1 MAKKRLVEVEGRVNT
16 TALVSMV
23 AAEAGISQEDAHK
36 AVIAAFSIVLRAVA
50 SGHDVALTNF
60 GTFTRYRTKD
70 RPARNP
76 VTGETMTVPSRWWP
90 TAQGG
95 PVDGLA
101 GRPQHEQRREEGE
114 RRWRRLRSRSGAR

>member
-1 MAKKRLVEVEGRVNT
+1 
-16 TALVSMV
+16 MV

-90 TAQGG
+90 TLRYSDAATAAVQRQ
-95 PVDGLA
+95 DRRA
-101 GRPQHEQRREEGE
+101 SISKASNRPKAA
-114 RRWRRLRSRSGAR
+114 RSTD